1 MGLQGS
7 QSGEHR
13 VWTSEWDLDT
23 CAGSRRMSFP
33 GTDASG
39 SRLPRAPADGSVGTM
54 LLVAAGGG
62 NSGLDLSVKDEVE
75 RSIAVK
81 RIPWAEK
88 KDHLA
93 PGIIG
98 GQVFEA
104 LSDSRPDAASVEL
117 PEGIVPFP
125 IGVTPSQDGLGFA
138 QVVDSLPAQA
148 KEFRDI
154 FRGD

>member
-7 QSGEHR
+7 QSG
-13 VWTSEWDLDT
+13 EWDLDT

-33 GTDASG
+33 GNDASG
-39 SRLPRAPADGSVGTM
+39 SRLLRAPANGSVGTM
-54 LLVAAGGG
+54 PLVAAGGG

-81 RIPWAEK
+81 RIPWAEE

-93 PGIIG
+93 PGVIC

-104 LSDSRPDAASVEL
+104 LPDSRPDATAVEL
-117 PEGIVPFP
+117 PDRIVPFP
-125 IGVTPSQDGLGFA
+125 IGVTPGQDCLGFA